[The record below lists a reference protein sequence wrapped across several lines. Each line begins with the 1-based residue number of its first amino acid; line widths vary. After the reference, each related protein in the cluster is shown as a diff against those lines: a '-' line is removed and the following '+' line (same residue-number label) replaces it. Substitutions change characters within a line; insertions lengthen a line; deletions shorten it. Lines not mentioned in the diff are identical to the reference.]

1 MILFEP
7 RPRPPKGSSFTTAT
21 SLIKL
26 KRKESSNQSLG
37 NRICPHL
44 PLMYCLEKCT
54 SLYQRRGGLDSDAD
68 ANTGGRLCYIRTT
81 ILQIKNYDEFIRDS
95 PTAPWAMRI
104 SSTRAFRKKRI
115 NRCSTSR
122 RRKGNNDPPTF
133 FFSVWMYA
141 IIRSKSNALQHFLTR
156 MTSAIALSKF
166 PRTILGSI
174 PPTQRQGFLDRMH

>member
-115 NRCSTSR
+115 NRCSTYR
-122 RRKGNNDPPTF
+122 RRKGKTTLPPF
-133 FFSVWMYA
+133 FFLFGCMQSSGQNLMPCRTSLREWHQ
-141 IIRSKSNALQHFLTR
+141 RSPHQSFHELY
-156 MTSAIALSKF
+156 
-166 PRTILGSI
+166 
-174 PPTQRQGFLDRMH
+174 